1 MDSVAV
7 WISLGVS
14 CLGLSVGYVTYRVQR
29 ARRRIAFAV
38 VSNQGLLVRERP
50 DQIEIRWSG
59 RLVKDLHVVVVR
71 VVNVGDRAI
80 VSADFASDLALIIH
94 GPPVLHAQVSSSRP
108 DGLALELATGES
120 EVHISPFL
128 FNAGDMFEIK
138 LLCEGK
144 PAKVS
149 LNGRIRDLAPMVQR
163 PLPYPPGSGPEGDML
178 PFDKFMWSVPV
189 ATIYLAIMFQAI
201 TAALPASQKIA
212 VVGIVSLVFLVLY
225 PILVYRLVQR
235 RRLWR
240 G

>member
-14 CLGLSVGYVTYRVQR
+14 CLGLIVGYVTYRVQR

-59 RLVKDLHVVVVR
+59 RLVKDLHLVVIR
-71 VVNVGDRAI
+71 VVNIGDRAI
-80 VSADFASDLALIIH
+80 VPADFASDLTLIIH

-108 DGLALELATGES
+108 DGLALELATHES
-120 EVHISPFL
+120 DVHISPFL

-144 PAKVS
+144 PPKFS
-149 LNGRIRDLAPMVQR
+149 LNCRIRDLASIVQR
-163 PLPYPPGSGPEGDML
+163 SLPYPPGSGPEGEMST
-178 PFDKFMWSVPV
+178 FDKFSWTVPMAV
-189 ATIYLAIMFQAI
+189 IYLAILSEIIAAPLP
-201 TAALPASQKIA
+201 TAQKVA
-212 VVGIVSLVFLVLY
+212 VVGIASLVFLILY
-225 PILVYRLVQR
+225 PAVVYKLVQR
-235 RRLWR
+235 RGLWR
-240 G
+240 R